1 MTPEELEAQDR
12 REMFIQD
19 QRGVAQKALKTGH
32 AQGKAE
38 GRQEERQALARN
50 LLGMGMDEATTAK
63 AMGASIE
70 ELRQLLA

>member
-1 MTPEELEAQDR
+1 
-12 REMFIQD
+12 MFIQD

-32 AQGKAE
+32 AQGKAEGKAE

-63 AMGASIE
+63 AIGASIE